1 MVNRWRGDYLHAC
14 PTASQSL
21 GWRIAMNR
29 STPIWDNDGPE
40 YEKPEETREER
51 MERLSQHEMN
61 TRLIEAQVDLLLG
74 VIESYRAGWKQ

>member
-1 MVNRWRGDYLHAC
+1 
-14 PTASQSL
+14 
-21 GWRIAMNR
+21 MNR